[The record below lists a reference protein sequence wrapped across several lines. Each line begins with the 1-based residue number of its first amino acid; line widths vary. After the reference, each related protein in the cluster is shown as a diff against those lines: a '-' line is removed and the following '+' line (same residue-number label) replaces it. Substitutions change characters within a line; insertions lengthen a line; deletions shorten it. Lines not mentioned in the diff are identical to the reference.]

1 MERNA
6 AQLPLEMLDFAD
18 APDQV
23 RARLITIAQAHT
35 AACVPAYTNG
45 VQAMPIS
52 YGHYLMAFADSFA
65 RDSARIREAYARINL
80 SPMGT
85 AVLANSS
92 WSINRERLAQLLGF
106 DGLIVNSLDAG
117 QISTYDIPIEAT
129 SIASSTA
136 IRVGAL
142 MQDVHT
148 QYHQTRPWLLLAS
161 GKTYT
166 SSAMPQ

>member
-6 AQLPLEMLDFAD
+6 AQLRLEMLDFAD
-18 APDQV
+18 ALDQV

-65 RDSARIREAYARINL
+65 RDSARIRETYARINL

-85 AVLANSS
+85 AVLA
-92 WSINRERLAQLLGF
+92 
-106 DGLIVNSLDAG
+106 
-117 QISTYDIPIEAT
+117 
-129 SIASSTA
+129 
-136 IRVGAL
+136 
-142 MQDVHT
+142 
-148 QYHQTRPWLLLAS
+148 
-161 GKTYT
+161 T
-166 SSAMPQ
+166 SS

>member
-6 AQLPLEMLDFAD
+6 AQLRLEMLDFAD
-18 APDQV
+18 ALDQV

-35 AACVPAYTNG
+35 ATYVPAYTNG

-92 WSINRERLAQLLGF
+92 WSINRERLAHLLGF

>member
-1 MERNA
+1 
-6 AQLPLEMLDFAD
+6 
-18 APDQV
+18 
-23 RARLITIAQAHT
+23 
-35 AACVPAYTNG
+35 
-45 VQAMPIS
+45 
-52 YGHYLMAFADSFA
+52 MAFADSFA
-65 RDSARIREAYARINL
+65 RDLARIREAYARINL

-117 QISTYDIPIEAT
+117 QISTCDIPIEAT

-166 SSAMPQ
+166 SSAMP